1 MRIVDRN
8 SMTRNLPNSP
18 RLAAFPS
25 INIVKN
31 SLPAHNAEGQGLVA
45 AGPRPAPPVLPNIP
59 TLNIPGPRQYSLSD
73 FAAGHGAGQG
83 VVPNTPLPAAPQTPT
98 RSRVRLD
105 ADYVR
110 KDQDLSRYNLRAS
123 NWTPSAQYSRP
134 SHTMEIYGPGRTV
147 DVSSMKPMK
156 AENYIGSVNNH
167 GPSHNF
173 GGDPRF
179 EADHAAF
186 RPTSAQ
192 LAPSAALRAQ
202 KDLRMTEF
210 MRANSGPAATISG
223 FDRSGIA
230 KKLAAESR
238 TRGPRSQPLM
248 NIPIRPS
255 PVMPSTPKVAHLIP
269 KTAPVRMEANYIA
282 PPIRGAD
289 LGGAFSSMSSVSGNI
304 GVHPGRAFG
313 AEAHLFR

>member
-8 SMTRNLPNSP
+8 SMTRNLPNTP

-25 INIVKN
+25 INIAKD

-59 TLNIPGPRQYSLSD
+59 ILNIPGPQRYTLSD
-73 FAAGHGAGQG
+73 FAAGRGAGQG
-83 VVPNTPLPAAPQTPT
+83 IVPNTPLPAVPDAPS
-98 RSRVRLD
+98 RARVRLD
-105 ADYVR
+105 ADYAR
-110 KDQDLSRYNLRAS
+110 KDQDISRYNLRSS

-147 DVSSMKPMK
+147 DVSNMAPMK
-156 AENYIGSVNNH
+156 AERYIGSVNNH
-167 GPSHNF
+167 GPSHSF
-173 GGDPRF
+173 GGNPRF

-186 RPTSAQ
+186 RPSAAQ
-192 LAPSAALRAQ
+192 LSPSHALRAQ

-238 TRGPRSQPLM
+238 SHGPRTQPLQ
-248 NIPIRPS
+248 NLPIRPA
-255 PVMPSTPKVAHLIP
+255 PVMPSAPKVSHLIP
-269 KTAPVRMEANYIA
+269 KTSPMRMEANYIA

-289 LGGAFSSMSSVSGNI
+289 LGGTFSSMSSVSGNI

>member
-8 SMTRNLPNSP
+8 AMTRNLPHSP
-18 RLAAFPS
+18 RLAALPFV
-25 INIVKN
+25 NIVKN

-45 AGPRPAPPVLPNIP
+45 AGPRPAPPVSPNLPR
-59 TLNIPGPRQYSLSD
+59 LNIPAAQRYTLSD
-73 FAAGHGAGQG
+73 FAAGQGAGQG
-83 VVPNTPLPAAPQTPT
+83 IVPNTPLSGVPNMPRRA
-98 RSRVRLD
+98 RIRLD

-123 NWTPSAQYSRP
+123 NWTPAAQYSRP
-134 SHTMEIYGPGRTV
+134 SHTMEIYGPGRTI
-147 DVSSMKPMK
+147 DVSNIKTMK
-156 AENYIGSVNNH
+156 AENYIGSINNH
-167 GPSHNF
+167 GPSHTF

-179 EADHAAF
+179 EADQVSF
-186 RPTSAQ
+186 RPTAAQ
-192 LAPSAALRAQ
+192 LTPRHALRAQ
-202 KDLRMTEF
+202 KDLKMTKF

-238 TRGPRSQPLM
+238 AQGPRTLPLQ
-248 NIPIRPS
+248 NIPIRPA
-255 PVMPSTPKVAHLIP
+255 PVMASTPKIAHLIP
-269 KTAPVRMEANYIA
+269 KSAPVRLEANYIA

-289 LGGAFSSMSSVSGNI
+289 LGGVFSSMSSVSGNI
-304 GVHPGRAFG
+304 GVHPGRCFG

>member
-8 SMTRNLPNSP
+8 AMTRNLPHSP
-18 RLAAFPS
+18 RLAAFPFV
-25 INIVKN
+25 NIVKN
-31 SLPAHNAEGQGLVA
+31 SLPARNAEGQGLVA

-59 TLNIPGPRQYSLSD
+59 TLNIPAAQRYSLSD
-73 FAAGHGAGQG
+73 FAAGRGAGQG
-83 VVPNTPLPAAPQTPT
+83 IVPNTPLPAASNHS
-98 RSRVRLD
+98 SRPRIRLD

-123 NWTPSAQYSRP
+123 NWTPAAQYSRP
-134 SHTMEIYGPGRTV
+134 SHTLEIYGPGRTI
-147 DVSSMKPMK
+147 DVSNIKR
-156 AENYIGSVNNH
+156 AENYIGSINNH

-179 EADHAAF
+179 EADSAAF
-186 RPTSAQ
+186 RPTAAQ
-192 LAPSAALRAQ
+192 LDPSHAMRAQ

-238 TRGPRSQPLM
+238 AQGPRTLPLQ
-248 NIPIRPS
+248 NIPIRPA
-255 PVMPSTPKVAHLIP
+255 PVMPSTPKIAHLIP
-269 KTAPVRMEANYIA
+269 KTSPVRLEANYIA

-289 LGGAFSSMSSVSGNI
+289 LGGVFSSMSSVSGNI
-304 GVHPGRAFG
+304 GVHPGRCFG

>member
-1 MRIVDRN
+1 
-8 SMTRNLPNSP
+8 MTRNLPNSP

-59 TLNIPGPRQYSLSD
+59 TLNIPAAQRFTLSD
-73 FAAGHGAGQG
+73 FAAGRGAGQG
-83 VVPNTPLPAAPQTPT
+83 IVPNTPLPAVPNMPT
-98 RSRVRLD
+98 RARVRLD

-147 DVSSMKPMK
+147 DVSHIKSMK
-156 AENYIGSVNNH
+156 AENYIGRTNNH
-167 GPSHNF
+167 GPSHNL

-179 EADHAAF
+179 EADSASI
-186 RPTSAQ
+186 RPTAAQ
-192 LAPSAALRAQ
+192 LSPSHAMRAQ

-230 KKLAAESR
+230 KKLAAESHSS
-238 TRGPRSQPLM
+238 TRSMPLM

-255 PVMPSTPKVAHLIP
+255 PVMPSAPRVSHLIP
-269 KTAPVRMEANYIA
+269 KTAPMRMEANYIA

-289 LGGAFSSMSSVSGNI
+289 LGGTFSSMSSVSGNI

>member
-8 SMTRNLPNSP
+8 SMTRNLPNTP

-25 INIVKN
+25 INIAKD

-45 AGPRPAPPVLPNIP
+45 AGPRPAPPVSPNFP
-59 TLNIPGPRQYSLSD
+59 TLNIPAAHRYTLSD
-73 FAAGHGAGQG
+73 FAAGRGAGQG
-83 VVPNTPLPAAPQTPT
+83 IVPNTPLPAVPDAPS
-98 RSRVRLD
+98 RARVRLD
-105 ADYVR
+105 ADYAR
-110 KDQDLSRYNLRAS
+110 KDQDISRYNLRSS

-147 DVSSMKPMK
+147 DVSNMAPMK
-156 AENYIGSVNNH
+156 AERYIGSVNNH
-167 GPSHNF
+167 GPSHSF
-173 GGDPRF
+173 GGNPRF

-186 RPTSAQ
+186 RP
-192 LAPSAALRAQ
+192 SAAQVSASHAVRAQ

-238 TRGPRSQPLM
+238 AQGPRTQPLQ
-248 NIPIRPS
+248 NIPIRPA
-255 PVMPSTPKVAHLIP
+255 PVMPSTPKIAHLIP
-269 KTAPVRMEANYIA
+269 KTSPVRLEANYIA

-289 LGGAFSSMSSVSGNI
+289 LGGLFSSMSSVSGNI

>member
-8 SMTRNLPNSP
+8 AMTRNLPNSP
-18 RLAAFPS
+18 RLAALPS
-25 INIVKN
+25 VNIVKN

-45 AGPRPAPPVLPNIP
+45 AGPRPAPPVSPNFP
-59 TLNIPGPRQYSLSD
+59 TLNIPAAHRYTLSD
-73 FAAGHGAGQG
+73 FAAGRGAGQG
-83 VVPNTPLPAAPQTPT
+83 IVPNTPLPGVPDMPS

-134 SHTMEIYGPGRTV
+134 SHTMEIYGPGRTL
-147 DVSSMKPMK
+147 DVSNIKTMK
-156 AENYIGSVNNH
+156 AENYIGSINNH
-167 GPSHNF
+167 GPSHSF

-179 EADHAAF
+179 EADQVSI
-186 RPTSAQ
+186 RPTAAQ
-192 LAPSAALRAQ
+192 LAPSHAIRAQ

-230 KKLAAESR
+230 KKLAAESQPSSR
-238 TRGPRSQPLM
+238 TQPLQ
-248 NIPIRPS
+248 NIPIRPA
-255 PVMPSTPKVAHLIP
+255 PVMPSTPKIAHLIP

-289 LGGAFSSMSSVSGNI
+289 LGGIFSSMSSVSGNI

>member
-8 SMTRNLPNSP
+8 SMTRNLPNTP

-25 INIVKN
+25 INIVKS

-59 TLNIPGPRQYSLSD
+59 TLNIPAAQRFTLSD
-73 FAAGHGAGQG
+73 FAAGRGAGQG
-83 VVPNTPLPAAPQTPT
+83 IVPNTPLPAVPNKPT
-98 RSRVRLD
+98 RARVRLD
-105 ADYVR
+105 ADYAR
-110 KDQDLSRYNLRAS
+110 KDQDLSRYNLR
-123 NWTPSAQYSRP
+123 TRGVVPQGQYSRP
-134 SHTMEIYGPGRTV
+134 SHTMEIYGPGRTI
-147 DVSSMKPMK
+147 DVSHIKSMKS
-156 AENYIGSVNNH
+156 ENYIGSVNNH

-186 RPTSAQ
+186 RPTAAQ
-192 LAPSAALRAQ
+192 LSPSHALRAQ

-238 TRGPRSQPLM
+238 SHGPRTQPLQ
-248 NIPIRPS
+248 NLPIRPA
-255 PVMPSTPKVAHLIP
+255 PVMPSAPKVSHLIP
-269 KTAPVRMEANYIA
+269 KTSPMRMEANYIA

-289 LGGAFSSMSSVSGNI
+289 LGGTFSSMSSVSGNI

>member
-8 SMTRNLPNSP
+8 AMTRNLPNSP
-18 RLAAFPS
+18 RLAALPS
-25 INIVKN
+25 VNIVKN

-45 AGPRPAPPVLPNIP
+45 AGPRPAPPVSPNFP
-59 TLNIPGPRQYSLSD
+59 TLNIPAAQRYSLSD
-73 FAAGHGAGQG
+73 FAAGRGAGQG
-83 VVPNTPLPAAPQTPT
+83 IVPNTPLPGVPDMPS
-98 RSRVRLD
+98 RSRIRLD

-123 NWTPSAQYSRP
+123 NWTPAAQYSRP
-134 SHTMEIYGPGRTV
+134 SHTMEIYGPGRTL
-147 DVSSMKPMK
+147 DVSNIKTMK
-156 AENYIGSVNNH
+156 AENYIGSINNH
-167 GPSHNF
+167 GPSHSF

-179 EADHAAF
+179 EADQVSI
-186 RPTSAQ
+186 RPTAAQ
-192 LAPSAALRAQ
+192 LAPSHAMRAQ

-230 KKLAAESR
+230 KKLAAESHSS
-238 TRGPRSQPLM
+238 TRAQPLQ
-248 NIPIRPS
+248 NIPIRPA
-255 PVMPSTPKVAHLIP
+255 PVMPSTPKIAHLIP

-289 LGGAFSSMSSVSGNI
+289 LGGLFSSMSSVSGNI

>member
-8 SMTRNLPNSP
+8 AMTRNLPNSP
-18 RLAAFPS
+18 RLAALPS
-25 INIVKN
+25 VNIVKN

-45 AGPRPAPPVLPNIP
+45 AGPRPAPPVSPNFP
-59 TLNIPGPRQYSLSD
+59 TLNIPAAQRYSLSD
-73 FAAGHGAGQG
+73 FAAGRGAGQG
-83 VVPNTPLPAAPQTPT
+83 IVPNTPLPGVPDMPS

-123 NWTPSAQYSRP
+123 NWTPAAQYSRP
-134 SHTMEIYGPGRTV
+134 SHTMEIYGPGRTL
-147 DVSSMKPMK
+147 DVSNIKTMK
-156 AENYIGSVNNH
+156 AENYIGSINNH
-167 GPSHNF
+167 GPSHSF

-179 EADHAAF
+179 EADQVSI
-186 RPTSAQ
+186 RPTAAQ
-192 LAPSAALRAQ
+192 LAPSHAMRAQ

-230 KKLAAESR
+230 KKLAAESHSSTR
-238 TRGPRSQPLM
+238 TQPLQ
-248 NIPIRPS
+248 NIPIRPA
-255 PVMPSTPKVAHLIP
+255 PVMPSTPKIAHLIP

-289 LGGAFSSMSSVSGNI
+289 LGGLFSSMSSVSGNI

>member
-8 SMTRNLPNSP
+8 AMTRNLPHSP
-18 RLAAFPS
+18 RLAAFPFV
-25 INIVKN
+25 NIVKN
-31 SLPAHNAEGQGLVA
+31 SLPARNAEGQGLVA

-59 TLNIPGPRQYSLSD
+59 TLNIPAAQRYSLSD
-73 FAAGHGAGQG
+73 FAAGRGAGQG
-83 VVPNTPLPAAPQTPT
+83 IVPNTPLPAASNHS
-98 RSRVRLD
+98 SRPRIRLD

-123 NWTPSAQYSRP
+123 NWTPAAQYSRP
-134 SHTMEIYGPGRTV
+134 SHTLEIYGPGRTI
-147 DVSSMKPMK
+147 DVSNIKR
-156 AENYIGSVNNH
+156 AENYIGSINNH

-179 EADHAAF
+179 EADSASF
-186 RPTSAQ
+186 RPTAAQ
-192 LAPSAALRAQ
+192 LDPSHAMRAQ

-238 TRGPRSQPLM
+238 AQGPRTLPLQ
-248 NIPIRPS
+248 NIPIRPA
-255 PVMPSTPKVAHLIP
+255 PVMPSTPKIAHLIP
-269 KTAPVRMEANYIA
+269 KTSPVRLEANYIA

-289 LGGAFSSMSSVSGNI
+289 LGGVFSSMSSVSGNI
-304 GVHPGRAFG
+304 GVHPGRCFG

>member
-8 SMTRNLPNSP
+8 SMTRNLPNTP

-25 INIVKN
+25 INIAKD

-59 TLNIPGPRQYSLSD
+59 TLNIPGPQRYTLSD
-73 FAAGHGAGQG
+73 FAAGRGAGQG
-83 VVPNTPLPAAPQTPT
+83 IVPNTPLPAVPDAPS
-98 RSRVRLD
+98 RARVRLD
-105 ADYVR
+105 ADYAR
-110 KDQDLSRYNLRAS
+110 KDQDISRYNLRSS

-147 DVSSMKPMK
+147 DVSNMAPMK
-156 AENYIGSVNNH
+156 AERYIGSVNNH
-167 GPSHNF
+167 GPSHSF
-173 GGDPRF
+173 GGNPRF

-186 RPTSAQ
+186 RPSAAQ
-192 LAPSAALRAQ
+192 LSPSHALRAQ

-223 FDRSGIA
+223 FDRSGIS

-238 TRGPRSQPLM
+238 SQGARTQPLQ
-248 NIPIRPS
+248 NLPIRPA
-255 PVMPSTPKVAHLIP
+255 PVMPSAPKVAHLIP
-269 KTAPVRMEANYIA
+269 KTSPLRMEANYIA

-289 LGGAFSSMSSVSGNI
+289 LGGTFSSMSSVSGNI

>member
-1 MRIVDRN
+1 MRIVDRRA
-8 SMTRNLPNSP
+8 MTRNLPNSP
-18 RLAAFPS
+18 RLAALPS
-25 INIVKN
+25 VNIAKN

-59 TLNIPGPRQYSLSD
+59 TLNIPGPQRYTLSD
-73 FAAGHGAGQG
+73 FAAGRGAGQG
-83 VVPNTPLPAAPQTPT
+83 IVPNTPLPAVPDAPS
-98 RSRVRLD
+98 RARVRLD
-105 ADYVR
+105 ADYAR
-110 KDQDLSRYNLRAS
+110 KDQDLSRYNLR
-123 NWTPSAQYSRP
+123 TRGVVPQGQYSRP

-147 DVSSMKPMK
+147 DISSLETMK
-156 AENYIGSVNNH
+156 AESFIGSVNNH
-167 GPSHNF
+167 GPSHSF

-186 RPTSAQ
+186 RPTAAQ
-192 LAPSAALRAQ
+192 LAPSHAMRSQ
-202 KDLRMTEF
+202 KDLKMTEF

-238 TRGPRSQPLM
+238 AAGPRTQPLQ
-248 NIPIRPS
+248 NIPIRPA
-255 PVMPSTPKVAHLIP
+255 PIMPSTPKIAHLIP

-289 LGGAFSSMSSVSGNI
+289 LGGTFSSMSSVSGNI